1 MIKIFVLK
9 IVLCWVNF
17 FINIDKINKKKKGE
31 GVKNKNPTHVLLTLL
46 LAGRGQ
52 FNPPP
57 LGFFQKAGKRV
68 EIWTNKKIS
77 VNQIHF
83 LRFKKKIAC
92 NLVQPFS
99 HSNYAVNMGRGGQI
113 DPSPHL
119 SSRLHGRGGQF
130 DSPPL

>member
-57 LGFFQKAGKRV
+57 PLGFSQKAGKRV
-68 EIWTNKKIS
+68 EIWTNKKY
-77 VNQIHF
+77 Q
-83 LRFKKKIAC
+83 
-92 NLVQPFS
+92 
-99 HSNYAVNMGRGGQI
+99 
-113 DPSPHL
+113 
-119 SSRLHGRGGQF
+119 
-130 DSPPL
+130 